1 MTDRGTIQTVDRARE
16 GETSG
21 RMRWVLV
28 CTMILSIA
36 AVGAIWLTI
45 V

>member
-1 MTDRGTIQTVDRARE
+1 MNSRQTIKTTDNARE

-28 CTMILSIA
+28 WTLILS
-36 AVGAIWLTI
+36 VVAIGTAWLTI

>member
-1 MTDRGTIQTVDRARE
+1 MTDRAITETVDRARE

-28 CTMILSIA
+28 WTMVLSIA
-36 AVGAIWLTI
+36 AVGAAWLAI
-45 V
+45 A